1 MSIVVLGCGL
11 VGSAMALDLARHGH
25 EVTAADVDDAAFTR
39 LGGNTRIKA
48 AVCDLAT
55 AEEVRQLVR
64 GFDLVIGAVPGWLGY
79 QTVSATLEAGRDI
92 IDISFFPEDPF
103 DLQELA
109 EQNGATA
116 VLDCGVAPGFSHVA
130 FGHLSRWFDE
140 PQSLACFVGGLP
152 AVRVQPFEYR
162 IVFSALDVMEE
173 YTRPARI
180 VEKGEVVV
188 KEALSEVE
196 EIDFP
201 GVGTLEAFNSDGLR
215 SLVRT
220 LQVPN
225 MIEKTLRY
233 PGHAT
238 KMKFLREVG
247 FLGKEPVQVD
257 DAEVVPLHLTAKLLF
272 PQLALRRGEEDLTVM
287 RITGTGIKAGRRQ
300 RVTYILL
307 DRFDPVTGITSM
319 ARTTG
324 YTATAVAELFLQGKI
339 ARRGLILPEM
349 LGQEEGFI
357 ELLLGELA
365 ERGVVYERSVETV

>member
-1 MSIVVLGCGL
+1 
-11 VGSAMALDLARHGH
+11 MALDLARHGH